1 MKKLILL
8 LLFIPLVSFGQDDE
22 KEKLKTVVNTFFEGF
37 HSKDSLLIVSVIDKS
52 FDLNSTSLKEGKGV
66 LRNINGDNFV
76 SAIVSRP
83 DSPVWKEKLLSFNIK
98 IDGPLANVW
107 VDYEFWVDD
116 KLSYCGVNSI
126 NLLKK
131 KSGWKIFNITDSRR
145 INCNN

>member
-8 LLFIPLVSFGQDDE
+8 LLFIPLVSFGQDLE

-66 LRNINGDNFV
+66 LTNINGDNFV
-76 SAIVSRP
+76 SAIISRP

-107 VDYEFWVDD
+107 VDYEFWIDD
-116 KLSYCGVNSI
+116 KLSHCGANSI
-126 NLLKK
+126 HLLKK

>member
-8 LLFIPLVSFGQDDE
+8 LLFIPLVSFGQDLE

-66 LRNINGDNFV
+66 LTNINGDNFV
-76 SAIVSRP
+76 SAIISRP

-107 VDYEFWVDD
+107 VDYEFWLALIS
-116 KLSYCGVNSI
+116 KLMVLLQMFGLIMSFGWMI
-126 NLLKK
+126 N
-131 KSGWKIFNITDSRR
+131 
-145 INCNN
+145 